1 MGIPDEDKLG
11 YLCRQDMNKIETS
24 VSSIRAAITAVNNL
38 IGCETWVGSV
48 ADQWGTDFQGRM
60 GALGKLFDSYPP
72 EENRLVAKAQK
83 DQAAMD
89 NKRTAGAG

>member
-11 YLCRQDMNKIETS
+11 YLCQQDMNTIETS
-24 VSSIRAAITAVNNL
+24 VSNIRSAITAVNTL
-38 IGCETWVGSV
+38 IGCQTWVGAA
-48 ADQWGTDFQGRM
+48 ADKWGNDFQGRM

-72 EENRLVAKAQK
+72 EEQRLVTKAQK

-89 NKRTAGAG
+89 RKRTSGGA